1 MESMD
6 KRLALIC
13 VTLIAVVVFAGTGYA
28 EIDLE
33 ACFGA
38 WLFDEGE
45 GDVAEDSSGKGNDGE
60 IKGAEWVEGKIGK
73 ALEFDGATSRVDIPD
88 SDSLND
94 VEEITILAWVY
105 LEREVTSGTWNSVA
119 GKNPY
124 SNGYL
129 MWIEVPQEPCGL
141 VYVGGRFDDRAG
153 AQIDLDEWHH
163 LAFTRDFDGE
173 MKFYIDGA
181 LVQTA
186 QSSAGPITTIPG
198 PLSIGGQSPQVL
210 DGFIDEVIFF
220 NIVLTEDDISNIM
233 TKGLEGAT
241 AVSSVDKLAATWGQ
255 IKSIE

>member
-1 MESMD
+1 MKNMD
-6 KRLALIC
+6 KRLTLVC
-13 VTLIAVVVFAGTGYA
+13 VTLIAVVVFTGTCYA

-45 GDVAEDSSGKGNDGE
+45 GDVAEDSSGKGNNGE
-60 IKGAEWVEGKIGK
+60 IKGAEWAEGKIGK

-124 SNGYL
+124 PNGYL

-141 VYVGGRFDDRAG
+141 VYVGGRFDDRSG
-153 AQIDLDEWHH
+153 TQIELEEWHH
-163 LAFTRDFDGE
+163 LAFTRDLDGE
-173 MKFYIDGA
+173 MNFYIDGS

-198 PLSIGGQSPQVL
+198 PLTIGGQSPQVL

-220 NIVLTEDDISNIM
+220 NIVLTEDDIGNIM
-233 TKGLEGAT
+233 TRGLEGAT
-241 AVSSVDKLAATWGQ
+241 AVSSAGKLAARWGQ
-255 IKSIE
+255 MKSKE

>member
-13 VTLIAVVVFAGTGYA
+13 VILMAVVVFTGTGYT

-45 GDVAEDSSGKGNDGE
+45 GDVAEDSSGKGNNGE

-141 VYVGGRFDDRAG
+141 VYVGGRFDDRSG

-173 MKFYIDGA
+173 MKFYIDAA
-181 LVQTA
+181 LIQTA

-220 NIVLTEDDISNIM
+220 NIVLTEDDIGRIM
-233 TKGLEGAT
+233 TRGLEGAT
-241 AVSSVDKLAATWGQ
+241 AVSTVDKLTAAWGQ